1 MNTSIPIPSIGTR
14 FLFHGSQFE
23 ISFIGHGIC
32 RYSAIAG
39 GRIFQIPYHQF
50 EEWYKSGQIE
60 YDFNTSNL
68 LVNPEMTAKRIR
80 KLRYI
85 QAALSKLPRPTAV
98 QPLTILIQQIAKEI
112 QDQIPPSPRSVARW
126 IRV

>member
-39 GRIFQIPYHQF
+39 GRIRGGSGNLNNT
-50 EEWYKSGQIE
+50 YK
-60 YDFNTSNL
+60 
-68 LVNPEMTAKRIR
+68 
-80 KLRYI
+80 
-85 QAALSKLPRPTAV
+85 
-98 QPLTILIQQIAKEI
+98 
-112 QDQIPPSPRSVARW
+112 
-126 IRV
+126 